1 MSEKKKIKLGKIIL
15 IGFGAF
21 LAIAFMQTLVGF
33 VTLKMEK
40 KNIVIE
46 IEELREKNAK
56 LSQKMK
62 TVYEDKEYVEKVA
75 REQLNLVKEGE
86 TVFIV
91 K

>member
-1 MSEKKKIKLGKIIL
+1 MTEKKKFKFGRIIL
-15 IGFGAF
+15 IRFGLFLAFAF
-21 LAIAFMQTLVGF
+21 LKTVMGF
-33 VTLKMEK
+33 VALKLEK
-40 KNIVIE
+40 KNIASE

-62 TVYEDKEYVEKVA
+62 TVYDDKDYVEKVA
-75 REQLNLVKEGE
+75 REQLNLVKDGE

>member
-1 MSEKKKIKLGKIIL
+1 MSEKKKIKPGRVLL
-15 IGFGAF
+15 LAFFGF
-21 LAIAFMQTLVGF
+21 LAF
-33 VTLKMEK
+33 VFLQAVVKFVSLKVEK
-40 KNIVIE
+40 KNIVAE

-56 LSQKMK
+56 LREKMK
-62 TVYEDKEYVEKVA
+62 TVFEDREYVEKVA